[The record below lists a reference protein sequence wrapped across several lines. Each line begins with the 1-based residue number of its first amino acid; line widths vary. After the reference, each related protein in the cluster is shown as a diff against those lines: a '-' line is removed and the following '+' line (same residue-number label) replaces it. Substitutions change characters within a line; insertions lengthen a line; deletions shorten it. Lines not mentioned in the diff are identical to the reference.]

1 MFKNLF
7 QRFKP
12 TPKLSNGLFFA
23 FECGGK
29 KYYKYADINTMPAL
43 RALQS
48 MTFFHELQMGVSKD
62 YLTKHTQK
70 MKELLSNPKA
80 VNLNE
85 IIKVNYW
92 LEERLKFVIS
102 KDIIYNI
109 ASVSFIEEGE
119 DPTTYDDLTNHRK
132 IENWK
137 QNMRNGFFLDKN
149 LIELVPFLKKYGS
162 YSPTYLEAVDKI
174 EAALLDLEQLN
185 KYVEELRTEK
195 D

>member
-1 MFKNLF
+1 
-7 QRFKP
+7 
-12 TPKLSNGLFFA
+12 
-23 FECGGK
+23 
-29 KYYKYADINTMPAL
+29 MPAL